1 MKNNSRHHF
10 APKCFECFAIAVLC
24 LCFFSTGAYAQKDSL
39 IRKDI
44 VYAEA
49 DNKKLLL
56 DLYMPDVKRTP
67 YLIVWVHG
75 GAWRSGSKESPP
87 LGIVS
92 SGYAL
97 ASINYRVSTE
107 AQFPA
112 PIHDIK
118 AAIRFLRGNAKKYGY
133 RSDKIIIWGSSAG
146 GHLAALVGVTNN
158 DPYYEGNLGNYA
170 KESSSVQAIADYY
183 GPTNFLTIL
192 DQSTPHGISVR
203 APALELLLG
212 KPLKDVPEL
221 ARKASPVFQ
230 VDSTDPPL
238 FIVHGDQDV
247 QVPVN
252 QSLELKAVYDENSLP
267 VQIRFIH
274 GAGHSDNAYYKK
286 EVQTMFER
294 FLETVLKN

>member
-1 MKNNSRHHF
+1 VKNKLSF
-10 APKCFECFAIAVLC
+10 TGLC
-24 LCFFSTGAYAQKDSL
+24 LACLFCITGNAQKDSL
-39 IRKDI
+39 VRKDI
-44 VYAEA
+44 VYAETG
-49 DNKKLLL
+49 NKKLLL
-56 DLYMPDVKRTP
+56 DLYMPDIKRSP
-67 YLIVWVHG
+67 YLIVWIHG

-87 LGIVS
+87 LGVLG

-97 ASINYRVSTE
+97 ASINYRLSTE
-107 AQFPA
+107 ARFPA

-158 DPYYEGNLGNYA
+158 DPYYEGNLGDYTN
-170 KESSSVQAIADYY
+170 ESSSVQVIADYY

-212 KPLKDVPEL
+212 KPVKDVTEL

-238 FIVHGDQDV
+238 LIVHGDQDV

-274 GAGHSDNAYYKK
+274 GAGHSDDVYFKK
-286 EVQTMFER
+286 EVQTMLER
-294 FLETVLKN
+294 FLDIVLKN